1 MSPARGKRTS
11 FDPETLTPRR
21 RHRRAARRRRRR
33 NGAVVALVVVA
44 VLGVIA
50 GIGGGAAVFAY
61 GSSCDLSS
69 LRSVRIGQNS
79 FLFAADGSL
88 LGSIPAERNR
98 QPVQVEGMSPWIR
111 KATIAVEDRRFFA
124 HDGVDI
130 EGIARAAV
138 ADVKA
143 GRIVEGGSTITQQLV
158 RNLYISR
165 ERTVQRKLKEACLAT
180 KLDDAWTKHR
190 ILTTYLNQV
199 YYGSQAYGI
208 EAAAQTFFSRP
219 ALDLT
224 LSQSALLAGLTQ
236 APSVY
241 NPFTAPARARA
252 RRQTVLRAMLE
263 TGVITRRQ
271 HARAAK
277 SGLGLE
283 PGRLYSRIR
292 EPYFFGYVRDRLI
305 EEYGAA
311 TVRSGGLRVYTTIK
325 PRYQRLAE
333 EAIRSTLT
341 EPTDPASALIS
352 ISPRTGAIRAMAAV
366 IPNRPNNEFN
376 LLSQARRQPGST
388 FKTFVLAAAVEMG
401 INPDSTY
408 YVSAPFTYRVHPAG
422 NCDDGSWWCVH
433 TYAND
438 YYGWSSI
445 RSATIRSDN
454 AVYAQLTLD
463 VTAEK
468 VAETAR
474 RMGVR
479 STLDVNG
486 DYVPSIG
493 LGSVAVSPLDLA
505 SAYATLAAGGVY
517 AEPMAIRRVV
527 LPNGKEDRDA
537 GWGVPRRRRA
547 ISEGT
552 AAIVTRI
559 LEQNMQSGT
568 GNASCVR
575 ASRGREDRDQRGAQG
590 RVVRRLHARSGDDRL
605 DGVHEG
611 RDPDGERPRDR
622 GQRRELP
629 RRDLAAVHGALARRD
644 RAARVPGAFRLAR
657 PGSPSRAASTRSR
670 TTPRTRPRRRPRR
683 PRRRRRNRRS
693 RRSCRAG
700 SPDAHV
706 HARPADASRKRSPA
720 SSIGRSR
727 SPRSSSRSSMRPE
740 ESSPSLRVLAP
751 TFRRFR
757 ARRWTDSRCAK
768 ARRREPSRS
777 SARVAAGAPSLS
789 LLEPGSAAAIATGG
803 VVPEGADTIVPVEL
817 TTEEDGQVRIGE
829 RARAAAHIRPRGG
842 DVREGAVVV
851 PGGSSPR
858 PCSDRRARGV
868 RRGRGQLRSAA
879 SRSGA
884 RNGK

>member
-1 MSPARGKRTS
+1 MSATRGRRTS
-11 FDPETLTPRR
+11 LDPETLLPKG
-21 RHRRAARRRRRR
+21 RHQRAARRRRRKH
-33 NGAVVALVVVA
+33 GAVIA
-44 VLGVIA
+44 LGVIA
-50 GIGGGAAVFAY
+50 TFGVIAGVGGGAAVFAY

-69 LRSVRIGQNS
+69 LRSIRIGQNS
-79 FLFAADGSL
+79 FLYAANGSL

-98 QPVQVEGMSPWIR
+98 QPVQVDGMSPWIR
-111 KATIAVEDRRFFA
+111 KATIAVEDRRFFE

-165 ERTVQRKLKEACLAT
+165 ERTVQRKVKEACLAT
-180 KLDDAWTKHR
+180 KLDNAWTKHR

-208 EAAAQTFFSRP
+208 EAASQTFFSRP

-236 APSVY
+236 APSIY
-241 NPFTAPARARA
+241 NPFTAPGRARA
-252 RRQTVLRAMLE
+252 RRALVLRAMLE
-263 TGVITRRQ
+263 TEVITKRQ

-277 SGLGLE
+277 SNLGLE
-283 PGRLYSRIR
+283 PGRLYSQIR

-333 EAIRSTLT
+333 EAIRDTLT
-341 EPTDPASALIS
+341 EPTDPAAALIS

-366 IPNRPNNEFN
+366 IPNRPKNEFN

-463 VTAEK
+463 VTPEK

-474 RMGVR
+474 KMGVQ
-479 STLDVNG
+479 TPLAK
-486 DYVPSIG
+486 VPSIG

-505 SAYATLAAGGVY
+505 SGYATLASGGVY
-517 AEPMAIRRVV
+517 SEPMAIRRVV
-527 LPNGKEDRDA
+527 LANGKEDKDA
-537 GWGVPRRRRA
+537 AWGVPRRRRA
-547 ISEGT
+547 ISEGS

-568 GNASCVR
+568 GVR
-575 ASRGREDRDQRGAQG
+575 AAFGRPAAGKTGTNEEYKDAWFAGYT
-590 RVVRRLHARSGDDRL
+590 
-605 DGVHEG
+605 
-611 RDPDGERPRDR
+611 P
-622 GQRRELP
+622 
-629 RRDLAAVHGALARRD
+629 DLATTVWMGYTKAEIPMSNVHGISVSGGSFPAEIWRLFMEPSLDSIEPSAFPEPSVWPTWEPFTRGEYALTYD
-644 RAARVPGAFRLAR
+644 
-657 PGSPSRAASTRSR
+657 PSY
-670 TTPRTRPRRRPRR
+670 TPETETEETEP
-683 PRRRRRNRRS
+683 
-693 RRSCRAG
+693 
-700 SPDAHV
+700 
-706 HARPADASRKRSPA
+706 
-720 SSIGRSR
+720 
-727 SPRSSSRSSMRPE
+727 PE
-740 ESSPSLRVLAP
+740 EEPEAPLVL
-751 TFRRFR
+751 
-757 ARRWTDSRCAK
+757 
-768 ARRREPSRS
+768 
-777 SARVAAGAPSLS
+777 
-789 LLEPGSAAAIATGG
+789 PGKG
-803 VVPEGADTIVPVEL
+803 L
-817 TTEEDGQVRIGE
+817 
-829 RARAAAHIRPRGG
+829 
-842 DVREGAVVV
+842 
-851 PGGSSPR
+851 
-858 PCSDRRARGV
+858 
-868 RRGRGQLRSAA
+868 
-879 SRSGA
+879 
-884 RNGK
+884 